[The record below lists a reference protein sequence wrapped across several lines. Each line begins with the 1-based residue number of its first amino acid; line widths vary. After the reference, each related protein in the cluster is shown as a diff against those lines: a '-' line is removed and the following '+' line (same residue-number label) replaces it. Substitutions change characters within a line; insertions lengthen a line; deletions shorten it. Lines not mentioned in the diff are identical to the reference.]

1 MWRWQRRSVR
11 RGHALWAKLCGIS
24 LTFHLLFAAWFFGV
38 EHNGVSLAFVVRAA
52 ATPRTPTASL
62 CLYSLPEPVAKAAVV
77 APTKTAAAAKPKAPV
92 TLAAKKPEQKK
103 QPQKVAAKK
112 EEPKK
117 QDTKVAKK
125 ADPPKPVAKK
135 VETPQ
140 PQKVAAKKQPGPVK
154 AAPVEQ
160 TVASEEV
167 LGAQLQ
173 QTVMAHW
180 APPPGVDD
188 ACFCTLAFRVDWGG
202 EIQDVEVREASGVLM
217 YDIAAKCA
225 LNETKL
231 PSWARGKNLT
241 ITFRQ

>member
-1 MWRWQRRSVR
+1 MWRWQRRRVR
-11 RGHALWAKLCGIS
+11 RWQALWAKLCTIS
-24 LTFHLLFAAWFFGV
+24 LVCHLLFAVWFFGV
-38 EHNGVSLAFVVRAA
+38 EHNGISLAFVVRAA
-52 ATPRTPTASL
+52 ATSPTQTASL
-62 CLYSLPEPVAKAAVV
+62 CLYSPPAPVAKAVV
-77 APTKTAAAAKPKAPV
+77 TSVKTMAAKPKA
-92 TLAAKKPEQKK
+92 LATVATKKPEQKK
-103 QPQKVAAKK
+103 QPQKVVAKK

-117 QDTKVAKK
+117 QDTKVAKQ
-125 ADPPKPVAKK
+125 AEPSKPLAKK

-140 PQKVAAKKQPGPVK
+140 MQKVASATKEQPSKQPLVEPV
-154 AAPVEQ
+154 AAS
-160 TVASEEV
+160 SEEL

-188 ACFCTLAFRVDWGG
+188 GCFCTLAFRVDWSGQVQ
-202 EIQDVEVREASGVLM
+202 EVEVRKASGVLM

-231 PSWARGKNLT
+231 PSWARGKSLT